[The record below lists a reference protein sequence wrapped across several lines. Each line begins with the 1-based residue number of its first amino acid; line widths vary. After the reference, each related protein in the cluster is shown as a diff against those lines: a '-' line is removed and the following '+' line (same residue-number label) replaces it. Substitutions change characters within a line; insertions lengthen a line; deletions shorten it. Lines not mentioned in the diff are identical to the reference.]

1 MKGNQMSK
9 HTMKRLGFGDYKYR
23 GHVIRRV
30 INGDTDRFS
39 HWNILDEFGN
49 AVESANTLRECRYWI
64 NKMCNDHSKA

>member
-39 HWNILDEFGN
+39 HWNILDKSGCL
-49 AVESANTLRECRYWI
+49 VEAADTLKECRYWI
-64 NKMCNDHSKA
+64 DRMCEA